1 MFYLRLFSPVASVR
15 YMVWAGMVAV
25 ITFCAVFVIIDTVA
39 CTPLPSEHGDW
50 LVPSLQERCEHI
62 AVDLIT
68 AAACFSVVTD
78 FYILIIP
85 LHQVPKLSISK
96 ARKIGVSLIFLIG
109 LL

>member
-1 MFYLRLFSPVASVR
+1 
-15 YMVWAGMVAV
+15 MVWAGMAAV
-25 ITFCAVFVIIDTVA
+25 ITFCIAFVIIDTVA

-50 LVPSLQERCEHI
+50 LAPSLTERCGPI
-62 AVDLIT
+62 VVKLIT
-68 AAACFSVVTD
+68 GAACFSVITD

-96 ARKIGVSLIFLIG
+96 ARKIGVTLIFLIG